1 MLVAKTCKLAHMFAC
16 LYRTLEGENKGSVK
30 ADNGA
35 ES

>member
-1 MLVAKTCKLAHMFAC
+1 MERSNRKPFAC